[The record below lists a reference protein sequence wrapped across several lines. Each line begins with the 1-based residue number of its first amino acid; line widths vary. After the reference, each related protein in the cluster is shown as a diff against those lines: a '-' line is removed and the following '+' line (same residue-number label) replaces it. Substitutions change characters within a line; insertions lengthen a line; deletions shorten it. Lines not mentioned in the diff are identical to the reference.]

1 MQPTELANTSVASVL
16 RSAWRV
22 AALYLQQSF
31 RLYVGPAQ
39 WKRFPD
45 SIVFT
50 ALSVALTILSYT
62 GQLLLNGYPLSV
74 YWVNI
79 LILAGAG
86 AIMLIVKHDTPFANA
101 FFGVLLVSV
110 LLQLVLS
117 TLARRRAPDPPVD
130 DGPPHRALTMGAGVA
145 AGFTTMAANA
155 AGPVMAVYL
164 QLAKVE
170 KKS

>member
-22 AALYLQQSF
+22 AALYLQQSL

-86 AIMLIVKHDTPFANA
+86 AIMLIVKHDTPFACA
-101 FFGVLLVSV
+101 IFGVLLVAV
-110 LLQLVLS
+110 LLSIALEGLQISMAGHPQRWGPTPGVLHWIDEVWQ
-117 TLARRRAPDPPVD
+117 TWMMVTILR
-130 DGPPHRALTMGAGVA
+130 LCVA
-145 AGFTTMAANA
+145 K
-155 AGPVMAVYL
+155 L
-164 QLAKVE
+164 RDVE
-170 KKS
+170 RPKRDTK

>member
-22 AALYLQQSF
+22 AALYLQQSL

-110 LLQLVLS
+110 LLSIALEGLQIS
-117 TLARRRAPDPPVD
+117 MAGHPQQWGQAP
-130 DGPPHRALTMGAGVA
+130 GALHWIDEVWQTWMMVTILRLCVA
-145 AGFTTMAANA
+145 K
-155 AGPVMAVYL
+155 L
-164 QLAKVE
+164 RDVE
-170 KKS
+170 RPKRDTK